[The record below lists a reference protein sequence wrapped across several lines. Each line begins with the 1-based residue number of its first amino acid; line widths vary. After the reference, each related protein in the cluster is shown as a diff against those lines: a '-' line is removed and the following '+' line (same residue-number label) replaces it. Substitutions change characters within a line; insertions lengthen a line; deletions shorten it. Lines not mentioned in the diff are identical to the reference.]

1 MVVLR
6 FPTMRIA
13 TEVICFGGF
22 CLTPSLFFIEN
33 FVLKKYLKNFMK
45 FFV

>member
-6 FPTMRIA
+6 FPTMLIA
-13 TEVICFGGF
+13 TEVMCFGGF
-22 CLTPSLFFIEN
+22 CLTSSLFFVEN
-33 FVLKKYLKNFMK
+33 FMLKKYLKNFIK